1 MLEQLAVVKCL
12 KMLNLSYTQGG
23 AWMERS
29 QGSSAPQMCD
39 QTLLGVALRRGTC
52 AGAYPLRPTSTCL
65 TLHCIA
71 AVGVAAPV
79 GVNVTFKI
87 CYRTEHGDNMA
98 LVGEQDVLGAWKVD
112 QAVHMV
118 GLLSL
123 VAK

>member
-1 MLEQLAVVKCL
+1 MDGTLTGQSVPRRCVARVIH
-12 KMLNLSYTQGG
+12 
-23 AWMERS
+23 R
-29 QGSSAPQMCD
+29 
-39 QTLLGVALRRGTC
+39 TLLGVALRRGTC
-52 AGAYPLRPTSTCL
+52 AGAYPLRPTTCL
-65 TLHCIA
+65 TFQCIA
-71 AVGVAAPV
+71 AVSVAAPV